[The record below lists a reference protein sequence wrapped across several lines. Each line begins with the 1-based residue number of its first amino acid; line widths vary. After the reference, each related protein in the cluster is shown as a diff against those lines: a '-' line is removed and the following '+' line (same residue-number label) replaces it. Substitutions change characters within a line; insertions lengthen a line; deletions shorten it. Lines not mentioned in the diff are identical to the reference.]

1 MIVYQSA
8 LISRKLLC
16 PENFLVTRLY
26 TGASTRAVHLDL
38 VPDLSST
45 SFIQILKSFTPRLG
59 IPKLF
64 ISDNGTNFRREVK
77 LSEELLIRGIKW

>member
-8 LISRKLLC
+8 LISRKLPC

-38 VPDLSST
+38 IPDLSPT
-45 SFIQILKSFTPRLG
+45 SFIQILKSLNLDLEFQ
-59 IPKLF
+59 
-64 ISDNGTNFRREVK
+64 NY
-77 LSEELLIRGIKW
+77 LSETMVLIFAVK